1 MRFRILLAEDNPGDV
16 LLFREALKGSGMQ
29 FELVV
34 AEDGERAIRL
44 IQDANAKSVEDVFH
58 LIVLDMNLPRY
69 DGTSVLREV
78 RDSPKTNTTP
88 VAVFTSSDSPDDHR
102 QAETLGAIYIRK
114 PMDLEAYL
122 AIGPRLRE
130 LLNKEPGIHL
140 IAPEAG

>member
-1 MRFRILLAEDNPGDV
+1 
-16 LLFREALKGSGMQ
+16 MQ

-44 IQDANAKSVEDVFH
+44 IRDANMMPAEAVFH

-78 RDSPKTNTTP
+78 RESPRTNTTP

-114 PMDLEAYL
+114 PMDLDAYL
-122 AIGPRLRE
+122 AIGPMLRD
-130 LLNKEPGIHL
+130 LLNKEDGIHV
-140 IAPEAG
+140 IAPETA